1 MKKSKHHKDCL
12 VHTQTFLGRGLYLG
26 FDKYHACPC
35 KDLNAAKKL
44 LKGFNRAYRGLESQA
59 EEASER
65 VHAADK
71 VFVEYAARG
80 LLEYTECETCAAKP
94 GSPTLCAGCL
104 NNRTHIGRL
113 EAALRDAFNALG
125 GER

>member
-44 LKGFNRAYRGLESQA
+44 LKRYVA
-59 EEASER
+59 EHGE
-65 VHAADK
+65 
-71 VFVEYAARG
+71 
-80 LLEYTECETCAAKP
+80 LP
-94 GSPTLCAGCL
+94 GVD
-104 NNRTHIGRL
+104 
-113 EAALRDAFNALG
+113 E
-125 GER
+125 